1 MRANVFGVYND
12 IHQHGA
18 VYAFHSAMESDGLL
32 RAIWLVF
39 VAKKMHQHF
48 DKEHRWITS

>member
-1 MRANVFGVYND
+1 MRTNVFAVYND

-48 DKEHRWITS
+48 DKKHMWITS